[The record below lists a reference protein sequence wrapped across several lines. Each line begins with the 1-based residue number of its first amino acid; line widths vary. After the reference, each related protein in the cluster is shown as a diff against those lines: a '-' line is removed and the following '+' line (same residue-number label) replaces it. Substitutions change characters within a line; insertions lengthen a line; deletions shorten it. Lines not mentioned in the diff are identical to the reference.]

1 MKILSR
7 EPKAKLWLLNF
18 SKAASKYLRKEA
30 RAAGVDPARLIFHDK
45 FPKGTELL
53 AKGHADLFL
62 DTPLFNAHTTGG
74 DVLWAGIPVVTM
86 PGENF
91 AQRVASGLV
100 HSAGLSNV
108 VIARTLGDYTRL
120 ALALCRQ
127 TAQRRQWKT
136 ALQAGRETAPLFDT
150 KLLTRHVETTMK
162 MMWEVY
168 AASLKPR
175 HIIHR
180 HVIHASVRE

>member
-1 MKILSR
+1 VWSAQAL
-7 EPKAKLWLLNF
+7 
-18 SKAASKYLRKEA
+18 
-30 RAAGVDPARLIFHDK
+30 AAGVDPARLIFHDK
-45 FPKGTELL
+45 FPKDTELL
-53 AKGHADLFL
+53 AKGQADLFL

-74 DVLWAGIPVVTM
+74 DVLWAGIPVVTL

-127 TAQRRQWKT
+127 TAQRRRWKT

-180 HVIHASVRE
+180 HVTHAVRE